1 MQVEQNVDPKVSVVK
16 ENKGDNPSSKG
27 KTSDIWVV
35 LLNIFLA
42 LVTIFLLGY
51 IAYKNGYIDLDNIL
65 KPKDSD
71 QQEQQEETDTQ
82 EEESSSEEDTETSSF
97 TTYEGSVLGAILP
110 EGWTIVEYM
119 DGDGTD
125 MLVSDL
131 TYTGITGLKVFN
143 GSDAILEM
151 IAVSG
156 IGFVGCPELPI
167 FPDSSEE
174 YLEEQE
180 GYNEVSGTDL
190 ITYDFTNTEYSDFK
204 WFGKDFRR
212 VDKTLYFDTVEDDE
226 YFQPQCEGGL
236 VTVPGLSFEDSD
248 GYEGVA
254 YFYGINE
261 DATEEQLDILDSI
274 LASMVT
280 I

>member
-1 MQVEQNVDPKVSVVK
+1 MEVEQNVDTSVQPEVK
-16 ENKGDNPSSKG
+16 EKKDIPKTKSK
-27 KTSDIWVV
+27 DIWVV

-65 KPKDSD
+65 KPKDSGS
-71 QQEQQEETDTQ
+71 QEQ
-82 EEESSSEEDTETSSF
+82 EEEGDDESEEEQEEEDLEEESSF
-97 TTYEGSVLGAILP
+97 TTYEGSAFSAITP
-110 EGWTIVEYM
+110 DGWTIVEYM

-125 MLVSDL
+125 MLVDGL
-131 TYTGITGLKVFN
+131 TYTGLTGLKIFN
-143 GSDAILEM
+143 GSDTILEM

-156 IGFVGCPELPI
+156 IGFIGCPELPI
-167 FPDSSEE
+167 FEDSSEE

-190 ITYDFTNTEYSDFK
+190 VTYDYTDTEYSDFE

-212 VDKTLYFDTVEDDE
+212 VNTTLYFDTVEDNE
-226 YFQPQCEGGL
+226 YFEPQCEGGL
-236 VTVPGLSFEDSD
+236 VTVPGFSFEDSD

-254 YFYGINE
+254 YFYGIME
-261 DATEEQLDILDSI
+261 DATEEQLGVLDSI
-274 LASMVT
+274 LASMVE